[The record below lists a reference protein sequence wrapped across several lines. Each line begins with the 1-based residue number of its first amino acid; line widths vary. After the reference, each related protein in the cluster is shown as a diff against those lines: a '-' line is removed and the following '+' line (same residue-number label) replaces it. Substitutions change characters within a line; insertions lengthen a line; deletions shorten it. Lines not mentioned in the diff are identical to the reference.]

1 MDQTTVRKG
10 RGASDALNLLTALL
24 SINYNQINQNELTCL
39 FVSSNDQF
47 SNLQADNIVD
57 VRPSD
62 FLLMLIQ
69 ILIFV
74 LYRQPKP
81 EPLALPFNRKKP

>member
-1 MDQTTVRKG
+1 MDQTTVRKQG
-10 RGASDALNLLTALL
+10 GIRCLNLLTALL

-81 EPLALPFNRKKP
+81 EPPALPFNRKKP